1 MGAKQRAWSEVLRVT
16 LEGACMLPRPEGP
29 QRFSPRTLG
38 FNRNPP
44 GPEAG
49 YGGRTQTL
57 PESGGPSH
65 DSKGLFHPCA
75 VRPTELWSG
84 WSLLLQQKEGQQK
97 QKREAE
103 HETFVGF
110 GNFHGQMKKEKELR
124 SLLLNEKRKGRKEYD
139 TFVGFLMS
147 KKIP

>member
-1 MGAKQRAWSEVLRVT
+1 M
-16 LEGACMLPRPEGP
+16 C
-29 QRFSPRTLG
+29 
-38 FNRNPP
+38 
-44 GPEAG
+44 
-49 YGGRTQTL
+49 
-57 PESGGPSH
+57 
-65 DSKGLFHPCA
+65 
-75 VRPTELWSG
+75 
-84 WSLLLQQKEGQQK
+84 
-97 QKREAE
+97 REAHGAVERMEPSTAAKRGAAKAKKRGRRE